1 MNVYIF
7 FVEFLYKIDL
17 EVYELDLLLEFTNLS
32 QLYVDW
38 HCIQKL
44 VELQEQKRTRKKY
57 ILYCS
62 RPFAYNVKML
72 YFIYQRPIKSTWSS
86 AGIL

>member
-32 QLYVDW
+32 QLYVD
-38 HCIQKL
+38 
-44 VELQEQKRTRKKY
+44 
-57 ILYCS
+57 
-62 RPFAYNVKML
+62 
-72 YFIYQRPIKSTWSS
+72 
-86 AGIL
+86 